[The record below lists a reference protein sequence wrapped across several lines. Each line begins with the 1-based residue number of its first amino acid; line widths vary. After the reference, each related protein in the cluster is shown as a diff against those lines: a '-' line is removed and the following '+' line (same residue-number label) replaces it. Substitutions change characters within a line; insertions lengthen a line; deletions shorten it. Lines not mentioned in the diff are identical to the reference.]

1 MKPAKFDYYRP
12 ETLSEALSLLE
23 EVGFD
28 GKIIAGGQSLV
39 PIMNMRLATPECL
52 IDINGINDLDYI
64 VKDVDVIK
72 IGAMTRQ
79 SELETSDIIRQNCPL
94 VSEAVRLIGH
104 VQTRNRGTVG
114 GSIVHADPSAELP
127 LVLMTLGGSLKISAN
142 GEVRSVN
149 AEDFFITYLTTD
161 LMPSEILTEIHLP
174 IWHGRKGYSFLEIA
188 RRHGDFA
195 LVAASCQL
203 TLDDQDRIEK
213 VRLALGGVEAIPFLI
228 EDAQDLLHGER
239 LSSSLIDKLTK
250 VVEESVEPESDL
262 HASEEYR
269 RHLAKVLT
277 SRSLQQAYERA
288 KGEQYG

>member
-1 MKPAKFDYYRP
+1 MKPAKFDYHRP
-12 ETLSEALSLLE
+12 DNLPDALRLLDEA
-23 EVGFD
+23 GFD

-52 IDINGINDLDYI
+52 IDINGLTDLDFI
-64 VKDVDVIK
+64 ECKDHVVK

-79 SELETSDIIRQNCPL
+79 SQVEDSEVVGQNIPL
-94 VSEAVRLIGH
+94 LKEAVPFIGH
-104 VQTRNRGTVG
+104 VQTRNRGTIG

-127 LVLMTLGGSLKISAN
+127 LVLMTLGGKVKISS
-142 GEVRSVN
+142 GDEERIVD

-161 LMPSEILTEIHLP
+161 LMPTEILTEIHIP
-174 IWHGRKGYSFLEIA
+174 VWEGQTGHSFMEVA

-195 LVAASCQL
+195 LVAASCQMAV
-203 TLDDQDRIEK
+203 DEVGRIGN

-228 EDAQDLLHGER
+228 EDAQTVLCGEQ
-239 LSSSLIDKLTK
+239 LTEGLIEQLAEI
-250 VVEESVEPESDL
+250 VGESVEPESDL

-277 SRSLQQAYERA
+277 SRTLRQAYERA
-288 KGEQYG
+288 RG